1 MDKTWTQDLLD
12 FLDRSPTCYH
22 AVAELAAKLTAAG
35 YRPLQEQEPWTL
47 APGQGYFV
55 IRGRRP
61 WRPSG
66 AGGPV
71 AGICHCS
78 GPQ

>member
-35 YRPLQEQEPWTL
+35 YRLLQEQEP
-47 APGQGYFV
+47 
-55 IRGRRP
+55 
-61 WRPSG
+61 
-66 AGGPV
+66 
-71 AGICHCS
+71 
-78 GPQ
+78 

>member
-22 AVAELAAKLTAAG
+22 AVAELAAKLTTAG

-55 IRGRRP
+55 IRGQASLAAFLIIVVRQ
-61 WRPSG
+61 
-66 AGGPV
+66 V
-71 AGICHCS
+71 TC
-78 GPQ
+78 